1 MDKKWSM
8 KEAPVLSFLQDPHHH
23 YLTKKDSGVEVA
35 PIKEAD
41 FSDRDIILYQVE
53 KITFDDSDEAPRKE
67 ALENMLSAVRMP
79 GVNFL
84 YLIMG
89 SEEGVKFYYGLS
101 RARPDEDGKNIP
113 DLGKHVLQASLQGN
127 FRGCQ
132 VKELGVQEK
141 GAVLSAMR
149 DMKYAARI
157 EGVAGAIKDG
167 EEFQGV
173 DRLVDVMRGRSFC
186 VLIVAESMDQERI
199 ASIEKNLQEAYSMLS
214 TYSKYSVQHGQNES
228 TSKTHTKNTSTSQ
241 NESQSESTTTGE
253 NHSDS
258 HGTSENRSVG
268 ENKSSS
274 YSTQDS
280 KATAKSDSKT
290 KGTSENKDHSG
301 TSQSRQ
307 EGNSQTSTRSTTKGT
322 NEGTSKNFSSGKS
335 SNHSDGTSAS
345 RQKGSSRS
353 TGRSAS
359 EGVSEGETE
368 GFSESYTQEY
378 LNKCAQEW
386 LKYCDEVLFPR
397 LDYGRGKGLYM
408 SAFYVMSGNSYV
420 QTRLENT
427 ALALYSGK
435 AGNRVPLEAIRIN
448 DDNRQRD
455 CMKKCLIPEGM
466 VPTDQRQGRA
476 FLSQDVRAD
485 GPSLLSNWISTN
497 ELALIAGLP
506 QREVIGMRLREQV
519 EFGLNYDKPEKED
532 CINLGSLLQDGA
544 EVPTSP
550 VYLDKDS
557 LDKHVFVAGVTGSGK
572 TTTCHRILLQSGLPF
587 LVIEPAKTEYRIL
600 KRHEA
605 CKELLVFTLGNDQV
619 APFRLNP
626 FELQPKE
633 TIDAHVDMI
642 KASVE
647 AAFEMQAAEPQL
659 IEAALYRCYEKKGW
673 DVNLTLNTRY
683 KDPYAPG
690 CDSFPTISDLLVEV
704 KQVVEEQGF
713 DDRLRDEY
721 NGSIRAMLQ
730 SLTLGAKGA
739 MLNTPRSIDIAGLL
753 DKKVVL
759 ELENIRNGNE
769 KALIMGFILAAFN
782 EAIRERFAKDGK
794 EHAHIM
800 LVEEAHRLLSR
811 WQPGDG
817 NNKKMGVETFS
828 DMLAEIRKYGESLI
842 IVDQIPGKMAPDV
855 LKNTNTKIIH
865 RIFAQD
871 DKEAV
876 GNTMALDSDQKR
888 FLSSLLTGQ
897 AVIFSD
903 GYEKAILVKIEKQS
917 DTSKAPLADA
927 ELARAVMD
935 YYRQEQE
942 CGRFTLL
949 PFPTDAWER
958 DAEIIGSS
966 VQFVIGR
973 IPERMLRY
981 WTCRASDS
989 PTGYNAAYA
998 DLWKQVHD
1006 AGLWSVEE
1014 IVDWIMN
1021 IYGQSWSDY
1030 LRGKT
1035 KELLI
1040 IFFTSY
1046 LKEEE
1051 DALADFKNA
1060 GMDRCNVVSRDTCL

>member
-1 MDKKWSM
+1 MDKNWSM
-8 KEAPVLSFLQDPHHH
+8 KESPMLSFLQDPQHH
-23 YLTKKDSGVEVA
+23 YLTKDPNVKVM
-35 PIKEAD
+35 PIKEED
-41 FSDRDIILYQVE
+41 FKDQDIILYQVK

-79 GVNFL
+79 GINFL

-89 SEEGVKFYYGLS
+89 SPEGVKFYYGLS
-101 RARPDEDGKNIP
+101 RARPDENGANIP
-113 DLGKHVLQASLQGN
+113 SLGSHVLQASLEGN

-132 VKELGVQEK
+132 VKELEVNEK
-141 GAVLSAMR
+141 KAVLSAMR

-173 DRLVDVMRGRSFC
+173 DRLVDVMRGCSFC

-214 TYSKYSVQHGQNES
+214 TYGKYSVQHGQNES
-228 TSKTHTKNTSTSQ
+228 NSQSKSVNKGTSQ
-241 NESQSESTTTGE
+241 NESTSTSISKGE
-253 NHSDS
+253 NHSNSHGNSVSDS
-258 HGTSENRSVG
+258 HGESDGHSHATNKSTGKTKSHGSSANSTSENGSEG
-268 ENKSSS
+268 
-274 YSTQDS
+274 YSNTDN
-280 KATAKSDSKT
+280 T
-290 KGTSENKDHSG
+290 
-301 TSQSRQ
+301 
-307 EGNSQTSTRSTTKGT
+307 
-322 NEGTSKNFSSGKS
+322 GTSKSHTAGSSTS
-335 SNHSDGTSAS
+335 HSDGTSTS
-345 RQKGSSRS
+345 QQNGSSHS
-353 TGRSAS
+353 KGHSYS
-359 EGVSEGETE
+359 EGSSEGTSQ
-368 GFSESYTQEY
+368 GISESYTQEY

-408 SAFYVMSGNSYV
+408 SAFYVMSSDNEYV

-427 ALALYSGK
+427 TLALYSGK

-448 DDNRQRD
+448 QDNPQRT
-455 CMKKCLIPEGM
+455 CMEKCLIPEGK
-466 VPTDQRQGRA
+466 VPTDQRKERA
-476 FLSQDVRAD
+476 FLSQDVRYD
-485 GPSLLSNWISTN
+485 GCTLLSNWISTN

-506 QREVIGMRLREQV
+506 QREVIGMKLREQV
-519 EFGLNYDKPEKED
+519 EFGLNYEKPEKED
-532 CINLGSLLQDGA
+532 CIDLGNLLQDGV
-544 EVPTSP
+544 EVKTSA
-550 VYLDKDS
+550 VYLDKDI
-557 LDKHVFVAGVTGSGK
+557 LDKHLFVAGVTGSGK
-572 TTTCHRILLQSGLPF
+572 TTTCQRILLQSKLPF

-600 KRHEA
+600 KQEAA
-605 CKELLVFTLGNDQV
+605 CKDLLVFTLGNDQV

-642 KASVE
+642 KASME

-673 DVNLTLNTRY
+673 DVNLTLNTKY

-704 KQVVEEQGF
+704 KHVVDDQGF

-739 MLNTPRSIDIAGLL
+739 MLNTSRSIDIAGLL

-782 EAIRERFAKDGK
+782 EAIRERFTKDGK

-817 NNKKMGVETFS
+817 LNKKMGVETFS

-842 IVDQIPGKMAPDV
+842 IVDQIPNKMAPDV

-897 AVIFSD
+897 AVVFSD
-903 GYEKAILVKIEKQS
+903 GYEKSVLVKVGHDT
-917 DTSKAPLADA
+917 DTSKKPLADA
-927 ELARAVMD
+927 ELTQTVMD
-935 YYRQEQE
+935 YYQQEQE
-942 CGRFTLL
+942 KGRFTFL
-949 PFPTDAWER
+949 PFPKTLLEG
-958 DAEIIGSS
+958 DAETVRKA
-966 VQFVIGR
+966 VQFAIEK
-973 IPERMLRY
+973 IPARMLQY
-981 WTCRASDS
+981 WNCRLVA
-989 PTGYNAAYA
+989 PQNNGYNAAYGN
-998 DLWKQVHD
+998 LWKQVHA
-1006 AGLWSVEE
+1006 AGLWSVDE
-1014 IVDWIMN
+1014 VVNWLLDT
-1021 IYGQSWSDY
+1021 YGKSYSDSDRSA
-1030 LRGKT
+1030 LNG
-1035 KELLI
+1035 LLVT
-1040 IFFTSY
+1040 FFTSY
-1046 LKEEE
+1046 LKGEE
-1051 DALADFKNA
+1051 ALKVIETTDLNRY
-1060 GMDRCNVVSRDTCL
+1060 GIVNRNTCL

>member
-8 KEAPVLSFLQDPHHH
+8 KEAPMLSFLQDPRHH
-23 YLTKKDSGVEVA
+23 YLTKKDSGVEVT
-35 PIKEAD
+35 PIREED
-41 FSDRDIILYQVE
+41 FKDEDIILYQVE

-89 SEEGVKFYYGLS
+89 SQEGVKFYYGLS

-132 VKELGVQEK
+132 VKELEVADK
-141 GAVLSAMR
+141 RAVLNAMR
-149 DMKYAARI
+149 GMKHAARI

-199 ASIEKNLQEAYSMLS
+199 ASIEKNLQEAYSMLNA
-214 TYSKYSVQHGQNES
+214 YSKYSVQHGQNES
-228 TSKTHTKNTSTSQ
+228 TSKSSST
-241 NESQSESTTTGE
+241 
-253 NHSDS
+253 
-258 HGTSENRSVG
+258 
-268 ENKSSS
+268 NKSSS
-274 YSTQDS
+274 QNDSTS
-280 KATAKSDSKT
+280 ESTSAGENSSDSK
-290 KGTSENKDHSG
+290 GTSVNDTTGKSTGHSDSTNKSTG
-301 TSQSRQ
+301 TS
-307 EGNSQTSTRSTTKGT
+307 NSDGSS
-322 NEGTSKNFSSGKS
+322 EHSTSKSG
-335 SNHSDGTSAS
+335 
-345 RQKGSSRS
+345 QKGSSKTDSIGTNSSHTAGFSYSHSVGTS
-353 TGRSAS
+353 TSKQQGSSHSWGRSLS
-359 EGVSEGETE
+359 EGSSEGISQ
-368 GFSESYTQEY
+368 GFSETYTQEY

-386 LKYCDEVLFPR
+386 LKYCDDVLFPR

-408 SAFYVMSGNSYV
+408 SAFYVMSDNPYV

-448 DDNRQRD
+448 EDERQRD
-455 CMKKCLIPEGM
+455 CMKKCLIPEGK

-476 FLSQDVRAD
+476 FLSQDVRAN
-485 GPSLLSNWISTN
+485 GLSLLSNWISTN

-532 CINLGSLLQDGA
+532 CIHLGSLLQDGA

-600 KRHEA
+600 KRQEA
-605 CKELLVFTLGNDQV
+605 CQDLLVFTLGNDQV

-642 KASVE
+642 KASME
-647 AAFEMQAAEPQL
+647 ASFEMQAAEPQL

-673 DVNLTLNTRY
+673 DVNLTLNTKY
-683 KDPYAPG
+683 EDPYAPG

-704 KQVVEEQGF
+704 KHVVEEQGF

-794 EHAHIM
+794 EHAHIL

-817 NNKKMGVETFS
+817 LNKKMGVETFS

-876 GNTMALDSDQKR
+876 GNTMALDGDQKR

-897 AVIFSD
+897 TVVFSD
-903 GYEKAILVKIEKQS
+903 GYEKAILAKIEKQS
-917 DTSKAPLADA
+917 DTSDTPLENV
-927 ELARAVMD
+927 ELTQAIMD
-935 YYRQEQE
+935 YYGKEQE
-942 CGRFTLL
+942 KGRFTFL
-949 PFPTDAWER
+949 PFPQMEPEWDEET
-958 DAEIIGSS
+958 IGQG
-966 VQFVIGR
+966 VQFAIEK
-973 IPERMLRY
+973 IPARMLLC
-981 WTCRASDS
+981 WNCRKTDPAN
-989 PTGYNAAYA
+989 GYRAAYA
-998 DLWKQVHD
+998 NLWKQVHD

-1014 IVDWIMN
+1014 VVDWVMET
-1021 IYGQSWSDY
+1021 YGKSYSDF
-1030 LRGKT
+1030 LRART
-1035 KELLI
+1035 RDLLM
-1040 IFFTSY
+1040 IFFSSY
-1046 LKEEE
+1046 LKEEKE
-1051 DALADFKNA
+1051 TLADFAAN
-1060 GMDRCNVVSRDTCL
+1060 GMDNLAIVNWNTCL

>member
-1 MDKKWSM
+1 MDKNWSM
-8 KEAPVLSFLQDPHHH
+8 KESPMLSFLQDPQHH
-23 YLTKKDSGVEVA
+23 YLTKDPNVKVM
-35 PIKEAD
+35 PIKEED
-41 FSDRDIILYQVE
+41 FKDQDIILYQVK

-79 GVNFL
+79 GINFL

-89 SEEGVKFYYGLS
+89 SPEGVKFYYGLS
-101 RARPDEDGKNIP
+101 RARPDENGANIP
-113 DLGKHVLQASLQGN
+113 SLGSHVLQASLKGN

-132 VKELGVQEK
+132 VDELGVIEK
-141 GAVLSAMR
+141 DNVLRSMR
-149 DMKYAARI
+149 EMKYAARI

-173 DRLVDVMRGRSFC
+173 DRLVDVMRGSPFC

-214 TYSKYSVQHGQNES
+214 AYSKYSVQHGQNES
-228 TSKTHTKNTSTSQ
+228 NSQSQSVNKGTSQ
-241 NESQSESTTTGE
+241 NESTSTSTSTGE
-253 NHSDS
+253 NRSESHGTNVSDTRGTSDS
-258 HGTSENRSVG
+258 HSHAKSTSTGKATSHGSSEYNTSENGSEG
-268 ENKSSS
+268 SSDTDTKGNTASHTDGHSFNQSEGSSTSQQTGSSHSQGHS
-274 YSTQDS
+274 YSEGS
-280 KATAKSDSKT
+280 
-290 KGTSENKDHSG
+290 SEG
-301 TSQSRQ
+301 TSQ
-307 EGNSQTSTRSTTKGT
+307 GI
-322 NEGTSKNFSSGKS
+322 
-335 SNHSDGTSAS
+335 
-345 RQKGSSRS
+345 
-353 TGRSAS
+353 
-359 EGVSEGETE
+359 
-368 GFSESYTQEY
+368 SESYTQEY

-408 SAFYVMSGNSYV
+408 SAFYVMSDNPLC
-420 QTRLENT
+420 QQRLEKT

-448 DDNRQRD
+448 EYNPQRN
-455 CMKKCLIPEGM
+455 CMKNFLIPEGK
-466 VPTDQRQGRA
+466 VPTDQRKERA
-476 FLSQDVRAD
+476 FLSQDVRGD
-485 GPSLLSNWISTN
+485 GISPLSNWISTN

-506 QREVIGMRLREQV
+506 QREVIGMKLREQV
-519 EFGLNYDKPEKED
+519 EFGLNYEKPEKED
-532 CINLGSLLQDGA
+532 CIDLGNLLQDGV
-544 EVPTSP
+544 EVETLP

-572 TTTCHRILLQSGLPF
+572 TTTCHRILLQSQLPF

-600 KRHEA
+600 KQEAA
-605 CKELLVFTLGNDQV
+605 CKDLLVFTLGNDQV

-633 TIDAHVDMI
+633 SIDAHVDMI
-642 KASVE
+642 KASME

-673 DVNLTLNTRY
+673 DVNLTLNTKY

-704 KQVVEEQGF
+704 KHVVEEQGF

-782 EAIRERFAKDGK
+782 EAIRERFAKDGQ

-817 NNKKMGVETFS
+817 LNKKLGVETFS

-842 IVDQIPGKMAPDV
+842 IVDQIPNKMAPDV

-876 GNTMALDSDQKR
+876 GNTMALDNDQKR
-888 FLSSLLTGQ
+888 FLSSLLSGQ
-897 AVIFSD
+897 AVVFSD
-903 GYEKAILVKIEKQS
+903 GYEKAVLVKIGYDT
-917 DTSKAPLADA
+917 DTSKTPLADA
-927 ELARAVMD
+927 ELTEAAMH
-935 YYRQEQE
+935 YYQQEQE
-942 CGRFTLL
+942 KGRFSFL
-949 PFPTDAWER
+949 PFPQQALEG
-958 DAEIIGSS
+958 DAETIGKA
-966 VQFVIGR
+966 VQFAIEK
-973 IPERMLRY
+973 IPARMLQY
-981 WTCRASDS
+981 WNCRTAKKNS
-989 PTGYNAAYA
+989 GYNAAYGN
-998 DLWKQVHD
+998 LWKQVHA
-1006 AGLWSVEE
+1006 AGLWSVDE
-1014 IVDWIMN
+1014 VVNWVFDTYN
-1021 IYGQSWSDY
+1021 TSDSDY
-1030 LRGKT
+1030 VKAKT
-1035 KELLI
+1035 KKLLV

-1046 LKEEE
+1046 LKEEIE
-1051 DALADFKNA
+1051 VLRDFEVE
-1060 GMDRCNVVSRDTCL
+1060 GMDACGIIKQDTYI

>member
-8 KEAPVLSFLQDPHHH
+8 KEAPMLSFLQDPHHH

-132 VKELGVQEK
+132 VKELEVQEK
-141 GAVLSAMR
+141 DAVLSAMR

-186 VLIVAESMDQERI
+186 VLIVAESMNQERI

-228 TSKTHTKNTSTSQ
+228 TSKSSSTNKGTSQ
-241 NESQSESTTTGE
+241 NDSTSKSNTSGE

-258 HGTSENRSVG
+258 
-268 ENKSSS
+268 
-274 YSTQDS
+274 
-280 KATAKSDSKT
+280 
-290 KGTSENKDHSG
+290 SG
-301 TSQSRQ
+301 TSQGHSVGKNENYSTQ
-307 EGNSQTSTRSTTKGT
+307 ESHSEGGGTSKSTTDGSNTSGSSKGT
-322 NEGTSKNFSSGKS
+322 SHSGTTGSSTNYSDGTTKSASKGTSKNDSTSTS
-335 SNHSDGTSAS
+335 TNHSDGTSIS
-345 RQKGSSRS
+345 RQQGSSHS
-353 TGRSAS
+353 QGHSYS
-359 EGVSEGETE
+359 EGSSKGISQ

-408 SAFYVMSGNSYV
+408 SAFYVMSDNSFV

-448 DDNRQRD
+448 NDNQQRD

-466 VPTDQRQGRA
+466 VSTDQRQGRA
-476 FLSQDVRAD
+476 FLSQDVRPD

-605 CKELLVFTLGNDQV
+605 CKDLLVFTLGNDQV

-683 KDPYAPG
+683 RDPYAPG

-782 EAIRERFAKDGK
+782 EAIRERFAKDSK

-917 DTSKAPLADA
+917 DTSKAPLEDA
-927 ELARAVMD
+927 ELTQAVMD

-942 CGRFTLL
+942 KGRFTFLA
-949 PFPTDAWER
+949 FPQFVPEWDEET
-958 DAEIIGSS
+958 IGQG
-966 VQFVIGR
+966 VQFAIEK
-973 IPERMLRY
+973 IPARMLLC
-981 WTCRASDS
+981 WICRNTD
-989 PTGYNAAYA
+989 PDNGYKAAYA
-998 DLWKQVHD
+998 DLWKQVHA
-1006 AGLWSVEE
+1006 AGMWSVEE
-1014 IVDWIMN
+1014 VADWVLDT
-1021 IYGQSWSDY
+1021 YGKSYSEF
-1030 LRGKT
+1030 LRARVRDQLMT
-1035 KELLI
+1035 
-1040 IFFTSY
+1040 FFSSY
-1046 LKEEE
+1046 LKEKEAAVE
-1051 DALADFKNA
+1051 DFAAA
-1060 GMDRCNVVSRDTCL
+1060 GMDNLAIVNRNTCL

>member
-1 MDKKWSM
+1 MDKNWTM
-8 KEAPVLSFLQDPHHH
+8 KESPMLSFLQEPQYH
-23 YLTKKDSGVEVA
+23 YLTKDPNVKVM
-35 PIKEAD
+35 PIKAED
-41 FSDRDIILYQVE
+41 FEDRDIILYQVK

-79 GVNFL
+79 GINFL

-89 SEEGVKFYYGLS
+89 NPEGVKFYYGLS
-101 RARPDEDGKNIP
+101 RARPDENGDNIP
-113 DLGKHVLQASLQGN
+113 DLGRNVLQASLKGN

-132 VKELGVQEK
+132 VDELDVKEK
-141 GAVLSAMR
+141 RKVLSTMQ
-149 DMKYAARI
+149 DMKYTARI

-173 DRLVDVMRGRSFC
+173 DRMVDVMRGRSFC

-214 TYSKYSVQHGQNES
+214 AYSKYSVQHGQNES
-228 TSKTHTKNTSTSQ
+228 NSQSQSVNKGTNQNESTSTST
-241 NESQSESTTTGE
+241 STGE
-253 NHSDS
+253 NRSESHGTNVSDS
-258 HGTSENRSVG
+258 HGTS
-268 ENKSSS
+268 
-274 YSTQDS
+274 DS
-280 KATAKSDSKT
+280 HSHA
-290 KGTSENKDHSG
+290 KGTSTGKSNSHGSSEYNTSENGSESSSDTDTKGNTASHTDGQSFNQSEGSSTSRQTGSSHSQGHSYSEGSSEG
-301 TSQSRQ
+301 TSQ
-307 EGNSQTSTRSTTKGT
+307 GI
-322 NEGTSKNFSSGKS
+322 
-335 SNHSDGTSAS
+335 
-345 RQKGSSRS
+345 
-353 TGRSAS
+353 
-359 EGVSEGETE
+359 
-368 GFSESYTQEY
+368 SESYTQEY

-408 SAFYVMSGNSYV
+408 SAFYVMSNNEFV
-420 QTRLENT
+420 QARLENT

-448 DDNRQRD
+448 KENPQQA
-455 CMKKCLIPEGM
+455 CIKNCLIPEGK
-466 VPTDQRQGRA
+466 VPTDQRKERA
-476 FLSQDVRAD
+476 FLSQDVRVD
-485 GPSLLSNWISTN
+485 GISPLSNWISTN

-506 QREVIGMRLREQV
+506 QREVIGMKLREQV
-519 EFGLNYDKPEKED
+519 EFGLNYEKPEKED
-532 CINLGSLLQDGA
+532 CIDLGNLLQDGV
-544 EVPTSP
+544 EVESSP

-572 TTTCHRILLQSGLPF
+572 TTTCHRILLQSQLPF

-600 KRHEA
+600 KQQA
-605 CKELLVFTLGNDQV
+605 VCKDLLVFTLGNDQV

-633 TIDAHVDMI
+633 SIDAHVDMI
-642 KASVE
+642 KASME

-673 DVNLTLNTRY
+673 DVNLTLNTKY
-683 KDPYAPG
+683 EDPYAPN
-690 CDSFPTISDLLVEV
+690 CASFPTISDLLVEV
-704 KQVVEEQGF
+704 KHVVEEQGF

-782 EAIRERFAKDGK
+782 EAIRERFVKDGQ

-817 NNKKMGVETFS
+817 LNKKMGVETFS

-842 IVDQIPGKMAPDV
+842 IVDQIPNKMAPDV

-871 DKEAV
+871 DKDAV

-897 AVIFSD
+897 AVVFSD
-903 GYEKAILVKIEKQS
+903 GYEKAVLVKIKNQSNTS
-917 DTSKAPLADA
+917 DTPLADI
-927 ELARAVMD
+927 ELTQAVMA
-935 YYRQEQE
+935 YYQQEQE
-942 CGRFTLL
+942 KGRFTFL
-949 PFPTDAWER
+949 PFPKTVLEGDTTV
-958 DAEIIGSS
+958 IGKA
-966 VQFVIGR
+966 VQFAIEK
-973 IPERMLRY
+973 IPARMLQY
-981 WTCRASDS
+981 WSGRNINQNS
-989 PTGYNAAYA
+989 GYNAAYGS
-998 DLWKQVHD
+998 LWKQVH
-1006 AGLWSVEE
+1006 ALGLWSVEE
-1014 IVDWIMN
+1014 VVDWVLDT
-1021 IYGQSWSDY
+1021 YGDFSTDY
-1030 LRGKT
+1030 GRIRG
-1035 KELLI
+1035 KELLVV
-1040 IFFTSY
+1040 FFTSY
-1046 LKEEE
+1046 LKEEKE
-1051 DALADFKNA
+1051 ALSDFAKA
-1060 GMDRCNVVSRDTCL
+1060 GIDCCNIVSADTCL

>member
-1 MDKKWSM
+1 MDKNWTM
-8 KEAPVLSFLQDPHHH
+8 KESPVLQFLQDPTHH
-23 YLTKKDSGVEVA
+23 YLTKDPDVKAA

-41 FSDRDIILYQVE
+41 FKDEDIILYQVK

-67 ALENMLSAVRMP
+67 ALENMLSAVRVP

-101 RARPDEDGKNIP
+101 RARHLPQEPNIP

-132 VKELGVQEK
+132 VEELEVKEK
-141 GAVLSAMR
+141 GEVLDAMR
-149 DMKYAARI
+149 KMKYASRI

-173 DRLVDVMRGRSFC
+173 DRLVDVMRGRAFC

-199 ASIEKNLQEAYSMLS
+199 AAIEKNLQEAYSMLS
-214 TYSKYSVQHGQNES
+214 AYSKYSVQHGQNES
-228 TSKTHTKNTSTSQ
+228 TNQSSTVNKGTSHNDST
-241 NESQSESTTTGE
+241 SESTSTGE
-253 NHSDS
+253 N
-258 HGTSENRSVG
+258 
-268 ENKSSS
+268 SSAS
-274 YSTQDS
+274 Y
-280 KATAKSDSKT
+280 
-290 KGTSENKDHSG
+290 
-301 TSQSRQ
+301 
-307 EGNSQTSTRSTTKGT
+307 GT
-322 NEGTSKNFSSGKS
+322 NW
-335 SNHSDGTSAS
+335 
-345 RQKGSSRS
+345 SRS
-353 TGRSAS
+353 TGVNISDAHTTNKSVTRGTQKNKS
-359 EGVSEGETE
+359 EGDSESSSSHGSSNSGTEGTSDTYTTGKSIGNAHGASKNYTEGTSSSSQSSSSHSDGDSYSEGTTE
-368 GFSESYTQEY
+368 GTAQGFSESYTQEY

-408 SAFYVMSGNSYV
+408 SAFYVMSDNSLC

-448 DDNRQRD
+448 EYNHQRS
-455 CMKKCLIPEGM
+455 CMEKCLIPEGQ
-466 VPTDQRQGRA
+466 VPAGQQKERA
-476 FLSQDVRAD
+476 FLSQDVGKD
-485 GPSLLSNWISTN
+485 GWAPLSNWISTN

-506 QREVIGMRLREQV
+506 QREVIGMQLKEQV
-519 EFGLNYDKPEKED
+519 EFGLNYEKPEKED
-532 CINLGSLLQDGA
+532 CIDLGHLLQDGV
-544 EVPTSP
+544 EVKTSP
-550 VYLDKDS
+550 IYLDKDV

-600 KRHEA
+600 KQKEA
-605 CKELLVFTLGNDQV
+605 CKDLLIFTLGNDQV

-642 KASVE
+642 KASME

-659 IEAALYRCYEKKGW
+659 IEAALYQCYEKKGW
-673 DVNLTLNTRY
+673 DVNLTRNSKY

-690 CDSFPTISDLLVEV
+690 CHSFPTLSDLLEEV
-704 KQVVEEQGF
+704 TEVVKAQGF

-730 SLTLGAKGA
+730 SLTLGAKGQ
-739 MLNTPRSIDIAGLL
+739 MLNTPRSIDMSSLL

-769 KALIMGFILAAFN
+769 KALIMGFILAALN
-782 EAIRERFAKDGK
+782 EAIRERFAKDGE
-794 EHAHIM
+794 EHHHII

-811 WQPGDG
+811 WQPGDSL
-817 NNKKMGVETFS
+817 NKKMGVETFS

-842 IVDQIPGKMAPDV
+842 IVDQIPNKMAPDV

-876 GNTMALDSDQKR
+876 GNTMALEGDQKR

-897 AVIFSD
+897 AVVFSD
-903 GYEKAILVKIEKQS
+903 GFEKAVLVQVKNES
-917 DTSKAPLADA
+917 DTSKKPLADI
-927 ELARAVMD
+927 ELTRAVMD
-935 YYRQEQE
+935 YYREEQE
-942 CGRFTLL
+942 KGRFALL
-949 PFPTDAWER
+949 PIPSEVWEEDTETIR
-958 DAEIIGSS
+958 MVI
-966 VQFVIGR
+966 QFVVGE
-973 IPERMLRY
+973 IPVRMLQH
-981 WTCRASDS
+981 WNKNG
-989 PTGYNAAYA
+989 GYHAAYG
-998 DLWKQVHD
+998 DLWKEVHTL
-1006 AGLWSVEE
+1006 GFWSAEELADWVLNSYGKSCSDSQRVE
-1014 IVDWIMN
+1014 VKD
-1021 IYGQSWSDY
+1021 
-1030 LRGKT
+1030 
-1035 KELLI
+1035 LLTV
-1040 IFFTSY
+1040 FFTSY
-1046 LKEEE
+1046 LKEEKE
-1051 DALADFKNA
+1051 AETDIKKIGIKRYLGILN
-1060 GMDRCNVVSRDTCL
+1060 

>member
-1 MDKKWSM
+1 MDKKWTM
-8 KEAPVLSFLQDPHHH
+8 KEAPMLSFLQDPRHH
-23 YLTKKDSGVEVA
+23 YLTKKDSGVEVT
-35 PIKEAD
+35 PIREAD
-41 FSDRDIILYQVE
+41 FKDEDIILYQVE

-89 SEEGVKFYYGLS
+89 SQEGVKFYYGLS

-132 VKELGVQEK
+132 VKELEVADK
-141 GAVLSAMR
+141 KAVLTAMR
-149 DMKYAARI
+149 GMKHAARI

-199 ASIEKNLQEAYSMLS
+199 ASIEKNLQEAYSMLNA
-214 TYSKYSVQHGQNES
+214 YSKYSVQHGQNES
-228 TSKTHTKNTSTSQ
+228 TSKSSST
-241 NESQSESTTTGE
+241 
-253 NHSDS
+253 
-258 HGTSENRSVG
+258 
-268 ENKSSS
+268 NKSSS
-274 YSTQDS
+274 QNDSTS
-280 KATAKSDSKT
+280 ESTSAGENRSES
-290 KGTSENKDHSG
+290 KGTSVNDTTGKSAGHSDSTSKSTGTSNSDGSSEHSTSKSGQEGSSKTDSIGTNSSHTEGSSYSHSVGTSTSKQQGSSHSWGHSLSEGSSEG
-301 TSQSRQ
+301 TSQ
-307 EGNSQTSTRSTTKGT
+307 
-322 NEGTSKNFSSGKS
+322 
-335 SNHSDGTSAS
+335 
-345 RQKGSSRS
+345 
-353 TGRSAS
+353 
-359 EGVSEGETE
+359 
-368 GFSESYTQEY
+368 GFSETYTQEY

-386 LKYCDEVLFPR
+386 LKYCDDVLFPR

-408 SAFYVMSGNSYV
+408 SAFYVMSDNSYV

-448 DDNRQRD
+448 EDNRQRD
-455 CMKKCLIPEGM
+455 CMKKCLIPEGK

-476 FLSQDVRAD
+476 FLSQDVRAN
-485 GPSLLSNWISTN
+485 GLSLLSNWISTN

-532 CINLGSLLQDGA
+532 CIHLGSLLQDGA

-600 KRHEA
+600 KRQEA
-605 CKELLVFTLGNDQV
+605 CQDLLVFTLGNDQV

-642 KASVE
+642 KASME
-647 AAFEMQAAEPQL
+647 ASFEMQAAEPQL

-673 DVNLTLNTRY
+673 DVNLTLNTKY
-683 KDPYAPG
+683 EDPYAPG

-704 KQVVEEQGF
+704 KHVVEEQGF

-794 EHAHIM
+794 EHAHIL

-817 NNKKMGVETFS
+817 LNKKMGVETFS

-876 GNTMALDSDQKR
+876 GNTMALDGDQKR

-897 AVIFSD
+897 TVVFSD

-917 DTSKAPLADA
+917 DTSDTPLANA
-927 ELARAVMD
+927 ELTQAVMD
-935 YYRQEQE
+935 YYRKEQE
-942 CGRFTLL
+942 KGRFTFL
-949 PFPTDAWER
+949 PFPQMVPEWDEET
-958 DAEIIGSS
+958 IGQG
-966 VQFVIGR
+966 VQFAIEK
-973 IPERMLRY
+973 IPARMLLC
-981 WTCRASDS
+981 WNCRKTDPAS
-989 PTGYNAAYA
+989 GYRAAYA
-998 DLWKQVHD
+998 NLWKQVHD

-1014 IVDWIMN
+1014 VTDWVLET
-1021 IYGQSWSDY
+1021 YGKSYSDF
-1030 LRGKT
+1030 LRARARD
-1035 KELLI
+1035 LLM
-1040 IFFTSY
+1040 IFFSSY
-1046 LKEEE
+1046 LKEEKE
-1051 DALADFKNA
+1051 TLADFAAN
-1060 GMDRCNVVSRDTCL
+1060 GMDNLAIVNRNTCL

>member
-1 MDKKWSM
+1 MDKNWSM
-8 KEAPVLSFLQDPHHH
+8 KESPMLSFLQDPQHH
-23 YLTKKDSGVEVA
+23 YLTKDPRVEVI
-35 PIKEAD
+35 PIKAED
-41 FSDRDIILYQVE
+41 FKDEDIILYQV
-53 KITFDDSDEAPRKE
+53 KKNTFDDSDEAPRKE

-79 GVNFL
+79 GINFL

-89 SEEGVKFYYGLS
+89 SPEGVKFYYGLS
-101 RARPDEDGKNIP
+101 RARPNGKGLNIP
-113 DLGKHVLQASLQGN
+113 SLGEYVLKASLEGN

-132 VKELGVQEK
+132 VKKLEVSDK
-141 GAVLSAMR
+141 DKVLKTMR
-149 DMKYAARI
+149 EMKYAARI

-173 DRLVDVMRGRSFC
+173 DRLVDVMRERSFC
-186 VLIVAESMDQERI
+186 VLIVAESMDQDRI

-214 TYSKYSVQHGQNES
+214 AYSKYSVQHGQNES
-228 TSKTHTKNTSTSQ
+228 TNKSSSVNKGTNQNDST
-241 NESQSESTTTGE
+241 SESTSTGE

-258 HGTSENRSVG
+258 SGNSQ
-268 ENKSSS
+268 S
-274 YSTQDS
+274 YST
-280 KATAKSDSKT
+280 
-290 KGTSENKDHSG
+290 GE
-301 TSQSRQ
+301 
-307 EGNSQTSTRSTTKGT
+307 STTDSHGKSKSSGRSSSNGSSGSST
-322 NEGTSKNFSSGKS
+322 SNSGSEGTSDSHTNGKTTGRTDGS
-335 SNHSDGTSAS
+335 SNSHSDGTSIS
-345 RQKGSSRS
+345 RQQGSSHS
-353 TGRSAS
+353 QGHSYS
-359 EGVSEGETE
+359 EGSSEGTSQ
-368 GFSESYTQEY
+368 GISESYTQEY

-386 LKYCDEVLFPR
+386 LKYCDEILFPR

-408 SAFYVMSGNSYV
+408 SAFYVMSNKLFD

-448 DDNRQRD
+448 SDNLQKT
-455 CMKKCLIPEGM
+455 CMRKCLIPEGK
-466 VPTDQRQGRA
+466 VPTDQRKERA
-476 FLSQDVRAD
+476 FLSQDVRVD
-485 GPSLLSNWISTN
+485 GISPLSNWISTN

-506 QREVIGMRLREQV
+506 QREVIGMKLQEQV
-519 EFGLNYDKPEKED
+519 EFGLNYEKPEKED
-532 CINLGSLLQDGA
+532 CIDLGNLLQDGV
-544 EVPTSP
+544 EVETSP

-557 LDKHVFVAGVTGSGK
+557 LDTHVFVAGVTGSGK
-572 TTTCHRILLQSGLPF
+572 TTTCQRILLQSQLPF

-600 KRHEA
+600 KQEEA
-605 CKELLVFTLGNDQV
+605 CKDLLVFTLGNDQV

-642 KASVE
+642 KASME

-673 DVNLTLNTRY
+673 DVNLTRNTQY
-683 KDPYAPG
+683 DDPYAPG
-690 CDSFPTISDLLVEV
+690 CHSFPTISDLLVEV

-759 ELENIRNGNE
+759 ELENIRSGNE
-769 KALIMGFILAAFN
+769 KALIMGFILSAFN

-817 NNKKMGVETFS
+817 LNKKMGVETFS

-842 IVDQIPGKMAPDV
+842 IVDQIPNKMAPDV

-888 FLSSLLTGQ
+888 FLSSLLKGQ
-897 AVIFSD
+897 AVVFSN
-903 GYEKAILVKIEKQS
+903 GYEKAVLVQIKKGT
-917 DTSKAPLADA
+917 DTSQKPLEDV
-927 ELARAVMD
+927 ELTKSAMA
-935 YYRQEQE
+935 YYQQEQQK
-942 CGRFTLL
+942 GRFTFL
-949 PFPTDAWER
+949 PFPKTVLEGDS
-958 DAEIIGSS
+958 EIVGAS
-966 VQFVIGR
+966 VQFAIEK
-973 IPERMLRY
+973 IPARMLQY
-981 WTCRASDS
+981 WTCRNAKKNS
-989 PTGYNAAYA
+989 GYNAAYGA
-998 DLWKQVHD
+998 LWKQVHD
-1006 AGLWSVEE
+1006 AGLWSVEN
-1014 IVDWIMN
+1014 VTDWVLDT
-1021 IYGQSWSDY
+1021 YGKSYSDS
-1030 LRGKT
+1030 LRDRVKG
-1035 KELLI
+1035 LLM

-1046 LKEEE
+1046 LKEEKE
-1051 DALADFKNA
+1051 ALADLEKA
-1060 GMDRCNVVSRDTCL
+1060 GMDGCAVVNQDTCL